1 MNDTMVKTKR
11 IYKGDSLIDGL
22 NDYTIIDIETT
33 GLDPINDKI
42 IELAALKVRDNKIV
56 DNYSTLINPKIEI
69 DSFITELTGITN
81 EMLENAPTIEEKL
94 QEYIEFIGED
104 IIIGHNINFDINFIY
119 DSYEK
124 YFNSFL
130 FNDYIDTLR
139 LSRNFIKD
147 TPNHKLK
154 TLSEKFNINY
164 DNAHRALNDCY
175 ITNSLYM
182 ILKEIINSRDSER
195 TDFINKIIINDDN
208 PVKNLKCVIKGK
220 TKDYT
225 KQELIK
231 ICRNNKIKIHSFFY
245 NNDYDIIVL
254 SKKKYQNYINDGGND
269 YYESNG
275 KKIISEYEFYD
286 LLGLDYSLE
295 RTNKKDKQIRAKD
308 IISESIEYDE
318 NNPFFN
324 KECIFTGALERM
336 TRKDAMQLV
345 ANLGGKNRD
354 TVTKET
360 NYLILGNNDYCRNIK
375 DGKSNKQ
382 KKAEQLKLKGQEIE
396 IISENVFY
404 DMIDDYIEN

>member
-1 MNDTMVKTKR
+1 MNDTITKSKR
-11 IYKGDSLIDGL
+11 IYKGDSLIDCL
-22 NDYTIIDIETT
+22 DDYTIIDIETT
-33 GLDPINDKI
+33 GLDPTNDKI

-56 DNYSTLINPKIEI
+56 NNYSTLINPKIEI
-69 DSFITELTGITN
+69 DTFITELTGITN
-81 EMLENAPTIEEKL
+81 EMLKNAPVIEEKL
-94 QEYIEFIGED
+94 QEYIDFIGED

-119 DSYEK
+119 DCYEK

-139 LSRNFIKD
+139 LSRDFIKD

-175 ITNSLYM
+175 ITNNLYM
-182 ILKEIINSRDSER
+182 ILKVLINSKDTVRSE
-195 TDFINKIIINDDN
+195 FIDKITVTEDN
-208 PVKNLKCVIKGK
+208 PLKKLKCVIKGK
-220 TKDYT
+220 TKNYT

-245 NNDYDIIVL
+245 NDDYDIIVL
-254 SKKKYQNYINDGGND
+254 SKKKYQNYVNDGSND

-286 LLGLDYSLE
+286 LLGLDYSNE
-295 RTNKKDKQIRAKD
+295 RNNKNDKQVRAKD
-308 IISESIEYDE
+308 ITTENIEFDV

-324 KECIFTGALERM
+324 KECIFTGTLERM
-336 TRKDAMQLV
+336 TRKEAMQLV

-360 NYLILGNNDYCRNIK
+360 NYLILGNNDYCKTLK
-375 DGKSNKQ
+375 DGKSNKH
-382 KKAEQLKLKGQEIE
+382 KKAEALKLKGQEIE